1 MASELIL
8 WIQKILILIVILA
21 MGYLL
26 YMMQSLLVVLL
37 ISGFITLLISPL
49 IDMMERR

>member
-1 MASELIL
+1 MASELVL